1 MTNNNPCFIRCFV
14 FQQSSVDVALA
25 EASNCLFGQL
35 PDEAQNPQTG
45 RAMHRATRAP
55 RHHSPFGTHARTP
68 SVTGS
73 ARHKN
78 KIHTRRHRRAR
89 EIPNHNQLHT
99 DTQHTRATHAH
110 MASVRIRRAVHIRRD
125 YYNHNDTT
133 IRTNERKRKSERIS
147 SGRYSHLS
155 GRSVIFYSSPRLV
168 DYRRVPI
175 RSTNC
180 VFCVFLKVIHNSKW
194 RTTPTTISTEHRSK
208 P

>member
-1 MTNNNPCFIRCFV
+1 MLCLPTVVCGRSISWSVKLSVWPAARRSAESTNWARH
-14 FQQSSVDVALA
+14 
-25 EASNCLFGQL
+25 ASCNSCTSPPF
-35 PDEAQNPQTG
+35 TIW
-45 RAMHRATRAP
+45 
-55 RHHSPFGTHARTP
+55 HSRTHA
-68 SVTGS
+68 VTGS

-89 EIPNHNQLHT
+89 EIPNHNQLYT

-133 IRTNERKRKSERIS
+133 IRMNERKRKSERIS

-194 RTTPTTISTEHRSK
+194 RTTPTTISTEHRSE